1 MTCLH
6 RFLLLFDRFDD
17 YQEPNTQYIT
27 DHDLPFAVNIKLPHS
42 HNEIKFS
49 FMVYLHILFYHCFTN
64 RRTLSKQHLQKHGW
78 LTYSASKEGF
88 FCKYFVLFAPT
99 SVGAVKCSQTAG
111 KLVRTQLTMFNKL
124 TGKDGVLTNH
134 EQSTFH
140 KSSIEASQNFKLT
153 CSNPS
158 VDIRNQLSK
167 QRDDQVS
174 IKWLSNIF

>member
-1 MTCLH
+1 MKLNSLSW
-6 RFLLLFDRFDD
+6 FI
-17 YQEPNTQYIT
+17 YIFYFIT
-27 DHDLPFAVNIKLPHS
+27 VSQIAGHLASNIFR
-42 HNEIKFS
+42 N
-49 FMVYLHILFYHCFTN
+49 MVGSPILQA
-64 RRTLSKQHLQKHGW
+64 KKD
-78 LTYSASKEGF
+78 F
-88 FCKYFVLFAPT
+88 FCKYCVLFAPT

-111 KLVRTQLTMFNKL
+111 KLVSTPLTKFNKL

-140 KSSIEASQNFKLT
+140 KSSIETSQNFKLT